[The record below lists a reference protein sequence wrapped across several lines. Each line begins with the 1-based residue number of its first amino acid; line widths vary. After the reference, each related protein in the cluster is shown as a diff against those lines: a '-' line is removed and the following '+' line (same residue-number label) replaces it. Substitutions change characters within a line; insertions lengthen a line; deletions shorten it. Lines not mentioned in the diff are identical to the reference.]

1 MPRKV
6 RKRKIRSSGWSEN
19 PKKMNMVTELFQ
31 VLVTV
36 MLPTDHKDKR
46 QTWVNN
52 DITDA
57 WTSGYTCMRVGYYM
71 GLKPKGAWE
80 MT

>member
-1 MPRKV
+1 
-6 RKRKIRSSGWSEN
+6 
-19 PKKMNMVTELFQ
+19 MNVVTELFQ

-52 DITDA
+52 DIIDA
-57 WTSGYTCMRVGYYM
+57 WTSGYTCMRGWA
-71 GLKPKGAWE
+71 LHGAKTKRGQGDDLVNKVPAVQALGSE
-80 MT
+80 